1 MMQRCAGGKLNGI
14 VRSIGV
20 SLIMACV
27 TLLALE
33 ILLRVCDF
41 RELREGLDE
50 RSLGY
55 KYDADLGWVPK
66 PGSTSMVTNARTVHA
81 RHNSLGLRDDEFRL
95 DDKPTILFLG
105 DSLVW
110 GLDSEPGERFSD
122 LLKSKIRDYK
132 ILAAGVSGYGTDQ
145 EYLLLRRLWPQ
156 VKPAIVVLVFCSE
169 NDRQDNSTNARY
181 EGYYKPYFTSGADRQ
196 LELHGQPVPL
206 SRLQYFREVPWV
218 RNLWLAR
225 LAVSIYLK
233 ISQPV
238 LFVPDPTEQIVGN
251 IRTFSEANGARFLV
265 ALNSRDGRLIDYLE
279 RSGIA
284 YTALDG
290 AAIYPSRSL
299 GGHWTPEGQAFVAE
313 HMLGL
318 LTRNGIVAGPNNKEG
333 MVGTT
338 GIEPVTPTMSR

>member
-1 MMQRCAGGKLNGI
+1 MNGI
-14 VRSIGV
+14 LKSIGV
-20 SLIMACV
+20 SLVMACV

-55 KYDADLGWVPK
+55 KYDAELGWVPR
-66 PGSTSMVTNARTVHA
+66 PDSTSMVTNARTIHVS
-81 RHNSLGLRDDEFRL
+81 HNSLGLRDDEFSL
-95 DDKPTILFLG
+95 DDKPTIMFLG
-105 DSLVW
+105 DSFVW
-110 GLDSEPGERFSD
+110 GLDSEAGERFSD
-122 LLKSKIRDYK
+122 LLKSKIRDYR

-145 EYLLLRRLWPQ
+145 EYLLLRRLWPR

-181 EGYYKPYFTSGADRQ
+181 EGYHKPYFTTGADGK

-218 RNLWLAR
+218 RNSWLAR

-233 ISQPV
+233 LSEPV
-238 LFVPDPTEQIVGN
+238 LFVADPTEEIVGK
-251 IRTFSEANGARFLV
+251 IRAFSEANGAKFLV
-265 ALNSRDGRLIDYLE
+265 ALNTRDGRLIDYLE

-284 YTALDG
+284 FTSLDG

-313 HMLGL
+313 HILGL
-318 LTRNGIVAGPNNKEG
+318 LAQNKIVAQPNKVREG